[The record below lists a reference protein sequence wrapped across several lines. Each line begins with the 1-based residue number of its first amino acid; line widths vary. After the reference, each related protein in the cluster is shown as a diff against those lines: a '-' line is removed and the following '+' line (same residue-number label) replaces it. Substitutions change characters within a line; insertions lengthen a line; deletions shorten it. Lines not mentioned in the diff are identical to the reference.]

1 MLQTFVTIYSTV
13 SFSKGGDIFFAKNE
27 RGEKMKKLSN
37 EQREELMIWAEDR
50 LQLYRV
56 NNKWKQEEE
65 MENKIETCDDLS
77 KEKREGWIKLK
88 DRLGI
93 QEGIDKA
100 RRKRAKL
107 YAELSA
113 RIEEQEPK
121 NNELYA
127 LMPKYVKRTI
137 KDKDEFMQ
145 GIMSKKTLKRL
156 KILCL
161 RCRAILLFQ
170 EE

>member
-1 MLQTFVTIYSTV
+1 MSTV
-13 SFSKGGDIFFAKNE
+13 SFSKEDGIFLQKNE
-27 RGEKMKKLSN
+27 RGGDMKKLSN

-65 MENKIETCDDLS
+65 MENKIETCDDLPE
-77 KEKREGWIKLK
+77 EKREGWIKLK

-93 QEGIDKA
+93 QERIDKA

-107 YAELSA
+107 YAELTA

-121 NNELYA
+121 NNELYG
-127 LMPKYVKRTI
+127 LMPKYLKRTI